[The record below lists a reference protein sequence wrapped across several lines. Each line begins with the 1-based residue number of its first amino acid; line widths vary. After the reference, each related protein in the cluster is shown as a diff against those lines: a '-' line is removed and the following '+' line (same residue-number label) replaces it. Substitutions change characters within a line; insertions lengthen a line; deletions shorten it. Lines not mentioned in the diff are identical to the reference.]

1 MVTSSDDYLTCLS
14 QIWSRY
20 EAFHSKMSRLSKV
33 TLLNESTF
41 VIKVSR
47 WFKWSCLFFR
57 DAEWGI
63 WSLSAS
69 QKCSYSVLENE
80 LFISVFSSELRVCVI
95 IRAGCRSSMRL
106 EYRLKC
112 VSIASRIEKNSS
124 TGGCHQE
131 VWTRVTTWSQ
141 TQTQVMNL
149 MTLLRLKKKK
159 PLASWLWLVTPAV
172 DLMFSSSLKA

>member
-112 VSIASRIEKNSS
+112 VSIASRIEN
-124 TGGCHQE
+124 
-131 VWTRVTTWSQ
+131 
-141 TQTQVMNL
+141 TQVPEAAIKRCGL
-149 MTLLRLKKKK
+149 ESRHGVRLRLK
-159 PLASWLWLVTPAV
+159 SWIWWLYL
-172 DLMFSSSLKA
+172 D